1 MNSSLVRKN
10 ITLGDRRTSLRLERE
25 FWNALDDLCRRE
37 QLTVQTVCTAI
48 EAHRTSASRTSAVRS
63 FIMAYF
69 RHATHPQ
76 GDMDPALARM
86 LSTARRENVGKHH

>member
-1 MNSSLVRKN
+1 MNSNLVRKN
-10 ITLGDRRTSLRLERE
+10 ITLGEHRTSLRLERE

-37 QLTVQTVCTAI
+37 NITVQAVCSAI

-69 RHATHPQ
+69 RNAAHPD

-86 LSTARRENVGKHH
+86 LSTARRENAGSR

>member
-25 FWNALDDLCRRE
+25 FWNALDDLCQRE
-37 QLTVQTVCTAI
+37 RLTLQAVCTAI

-63 FIMAYF
+63 FVMAYF
-69 RHATHPQ
+69 RHAAEEG

-86 LSTARRENVGKHH
+86 LVTARRESLGVS